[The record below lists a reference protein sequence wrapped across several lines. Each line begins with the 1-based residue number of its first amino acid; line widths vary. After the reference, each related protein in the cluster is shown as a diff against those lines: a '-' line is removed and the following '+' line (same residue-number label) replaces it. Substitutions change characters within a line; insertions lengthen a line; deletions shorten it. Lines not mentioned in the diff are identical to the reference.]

1 MPPIDG
7 ILYAVYYT
15 ALTLLVLYGGH
26 RLRLAVLLMRQDA
39 EAVVEL
45 PENPPVV
52 TVQLPMYN
60 ERHVAERLVRAAA
73 AIDYPS
79 DRLQIQILDDSTDE
93 TSRIVDRVAGDL
105 RARGHWIDVVRRP
118 QREGF
123 KAGALGYGLGSAEGE
138 FVAIFDADFVPER
151 DFVAA
156 LIGHFEDPE
165 VGMVQARWG
174 HLNRASSPLTRAQ
187 AVLLDGH
194 FIVEQT
200 ARSRAG
206 HFFNFNGTA
215 GIWRKDAI
223 VDAGGWQHDT
233 ITEDLDLSYR
243 AQIRGWRFVYRADV
257 VAPAE
262 LPAELSGFKTQQ
274 HRWAKGSIECLKKLA
289 GALLRSDAR
298 WSTKLEGLVHLTA
311 NLSYPLLLT
320 IALTMPVVTIVR
332 QRSPSELLGWFDAV
346 LFGVGFLSVSTFY
359 AVSLRRAGFR
369 WWYALGAVPAA
380 IALDIGLCVH
390 KSRAVVE
397 ALVRHRSEF
406 VRTPKMALV
415 RRRRLPTFDEYLSRR
430 LSAGALEVVMAA
442 WMFYGVAQ
450 VHSGPHPSWLP
461 LPFLLLFGAGFLFI
475 GGSALAQGVP
485 WSRLLPSRRLAD
497 RAG

>member
-1 MPPIDG
+1 M
-7 ILYAVYYT
+7 
-15 ALTLLVLYGGH
+15 
-26 RLRLAVLLMRQDA
+26 
-39 EAVVEL
+39 
-45 PENPPVV
+45 
-52 TVQLPMYN
+52 
-60 ERHVAERLVRAAA
+60 
-73 AIDYPS
+73 
-79 DRLQIQILDDSTDE
+79 
-93 TSRIVDRVAGDL
+93 
-105 RARGHWIDVVRRP
+105 
-118 QREGF
+118 
-123 KAGALGYGLGSAEGE
+123 
-138 FVAIFDADFVPER
+138 
-151 DFVAA
+151 
-156 LIGHFEDPE
+156 
-165 VGMVQARWG
+165 
-174 HLNRASSPLTRAQ
+174 
-187 AVLLDGH
+187 
-194 FIVEQT
+194 
-200 ARSRAG
+200 
-206 HFFNFNGTA
+206 
-215 GIWRKDAI
+215 
-223 VDAGGWQHDT
+223 
-233 ITEDLDLSYR
+233 
-243 AQIRGWRFVYRADV
+243 
-257 VAPAE
+257 
-262 LPAELSGFKTQQ
+262 
-274 HRWAKGSIECLKKLA
+274 KKLA